1 MAGAVRMTTLSRSL
15 SSQSPRELPQKR
27 LAQRGMIAAL
37 IFFAS
42 VILSVLLGVESFPE
56 AWNLDLRGPIDEFE
70 RWVIANR
77 ATHHL
82 FVYGFSP
89 LSNLIDTVLRLFE
102 HFLLVLPWS
111 VVILAVA
118 LIAYRARGVLLALS
132 SAGAL
137 MLVAALGLWEQSLQ
151 TLALMG
157 ASVALA
163 LLVGLPLGVL
173 AARSPRADALLRPVL
188 DAMQTMPAFVY
199 LIPVLLFFGV
209 ARVPS
214 VVATVIYA
222 LPPAIR
228 FTANGI
234 RQVPASAVEAADVF
248 GSTSYQKLWKVQLP
262 LALPA
267 VLAGVNQT
275 IMMALSMVVIAALI
289 GAGGLGREVL
299 VALQRLNVG
308 QALEAGL
315 AIVFLAVLLD
325 RISAGFYHERQKAL
339 AGKNITAVPKRRALA
354 RWLRGYAYWAGALL
368 LLFGTMAL
376 ASYVPLFLI
385 WPETWHLSIR
395 EPVDATVQWMRDN
408 LYQIGNLPIGTGP
421 LSDFFV
427 LAALNP
433 LRNVLWSAP
442 WLVVTIGVGLLG
454 YLAAGPRLG
463 IFSALAIT
471 ATGLFGL
478 WSAALDTLSQ
488 VLVAVLLVLAIG
500 LPLGIGAAHN
510 DRVRTWLMPILDLL
524 QTIPVFVYLVPV
536 IMLFNV
542 GRVPGVIASV
552 LYAIPAMIRLTDLG
566 LRQVA
571 PAALEAAD
579 AFGSSPWQRLIKVQ
593 LPLAMPSIM
602 LGVNQ
607 TVMLVLA
614 MVVIAGLV
622 GGGALGFEA
631 VTGLAKSELG
641 RGVEAGLAIVILAMI
656 LDRITQA
663 WSRSW
668 VI

>member
-1 MAGAVRMTTLSRSL
+1 MTTLSRQVPFQPMRTLSQTLVRRGSL
-15 SSQSPRELPQKR
+15 
-27 LAQRGMIAAL
+27 AI
-37 IFFAS
+37 
-42 VILSVLLGVESFPE
+42 VVLLAATALSFFLDIDTFPE
-56 AWNLDLRGPIDEFE
+56 SWNLGLRGPIDELE
-70 RWVIANR
+70 RWVISNR
-77 ATHHL
+77 ATHPL
-82 FVYGFSP
+82 FVYGFVP
-89 LSNLIDTVLRLFE
+89 FSNFIDRFLRLFE
-102 HFLLVLPWS
+102 QFLLAVPWP
-111 VVILAVA
+111 VFFLAVA
-118 LIAYRARGVLLALS
+118 LTAYRARGLGLALFS
-132 SAGAL
+132 VGAL
-137 MLVAALGLWEQSLQ
+137 AWMQAVGLWEQSLQ

-157 ASVALA
+157 ASVALT
-163 LLVGLPLGVL
+163 LLIGLPLGIWS
-173 AARSPRADALLRPVL
+173 ARSPRVDAILRPIL

-214 VVATVIYA
+214 VIATVIYA

-228 FTANGI
+228 FTASGL
-234 RQVPASAVEAADVF
+234 RQVPVTAVEAADSF

-299 VALQRLNVG
+299 VALQRLRVG

-315 AIVFLAVLLD
+315 AIVLLAVLLD
-325 RISAGFYHERQKAL
+325 RISAGFYHERQKML
-339 AGKNITAVPKRRALA
+339 AGQETISTPKRRLLP
-354 RWLRGYAYWAGALL
+354 RWLPNNAYWIGVVLL
-368 LLFGTMAL
+368 LLGLFAFHK
-376 ASYVPLFLI
+376 YVVELST
-385 WPETWHLSIR
+385 WPAAWHFSLR
-395 EPVDATVQWMRDN
+395 EPVDTAVRWMRDN
-408 LYQIGNLPIGTGP
+408 LYQIGELPIGTGP
-421 LSDFFV
+421 MSDFFV
-427 LAALNP
+427 RSALNP
-433 LRNVLWSAP
+433 LRDALLGAP
-442 WLVVTIGVGLLG
+442 WLVVAIGIGLVG
-454 YLAAGPRLG
+454 YMAAGLRLG
-463 IFSALAIT
+463 VVCALAI
-471 ATGLFGL
+471 ALTGFFGL
-478 WSAALDTLSQ
+478 WSAMLDTLSQ
-488 VLVAVLLVLAIG
+488 VLVAVILALLLG
-500 LPLGIGAAHN
+500 LPLGIWAAYY
-510 DRVRTWLMPILDLL
+510 DRVRAWLLPVLDLL

-552 LYAIPAMIRLTDLG
+552 LYAVPPMIRLTDMG
-566 LRQVA
+566 LRHVA
-571 PAALEAAD
+571 PAAVEAAD

-614 MVVIAGLV
+614 MVIIAGLV

-641 RGVEAGLAIVILAMI
+641 RGMEAGSVIVILAMV

-668 VI
+668 AI

>member
-1 MAGAVRMTTLSRSL
+1 MSTSRTTALGRLLSPQPWRTLSQTLARRGLVAAIILFVVVVISVML
-15 SSQSPRELPQKR
+15 AIDTFPSS
-27 LAQRGMIAAL
+27 
-37 IFFAS
+37 
-42 VILSVLLGVESFPE
+42 
-56 AWNLDLRGPIDEFE
+56 WNLGLRGPIDEFE
-70 RWVIANR
+70 RWVIGNR
-77 ATHHL
+77 ATHPL
-82 FVYGFSP
+82 FVYGFTPFSR
-89 LSNLIDTVLRLFE
+89 LIDGLLRLFE
-102 HFLLVLPWS
+102 QFLLSLPWA
-111 VVILAVA
+111 VVVLAVA
-118 LIAYRARGVLLALS
+118 LIAYKARGLLLALL
-132 SAGAL
+132 SAVAL
-137 MLVAALGLWEQSLQ
+137 MLMAMVGLWEQSLQ

-157 ASVALA
+157 ASVVLA

-173 AARSPRADALLRPVL
+173 AARWPRVDAVLRPIL

-209 ARVPS
+209 ARVPA
-214 VVATVIYA
+214 VMATVIYA

-228 FTANGI
+228 FTTSGI
-234 RQVPASAVEAADVF
+234 RQVPESAVEAADIF

-275 IMMALSMVVIAALI
+275 IMMALSMVVIAALV

-315 AIVFLAVLLD
+315 AIVLLAVLLD

-339 AGKNITAVPKRRALA
+339 AGKGTTSAPKRRLLSP
-354 RWLRGYAYWAGALL
+354 RVRNYLYWAMALL
-368 LLFGTMAL
+368 LLFGLFVSART
-376 ASYVPLFLI
+376 VPGLMT
-385 WPETWHLSIR
+385 WPETWQLSIR
-395 EPVDATVQWMRDN
+395 EPVDAVVRWMRDH
-408 LYQIGNLPIGTGP
+408 LYQVGDLPIGTGP

-427 LAALNP
+427 RSALNP
-433 LRNVLWSAP
+433 LRNALTSTP
-442 WLVVTIGVGLLG
+442 WLVVVVSFGLLG

-463 IFSALAIT
+463 LLCAFASAL
-471 ATGLFGL
+471 TGFLGL
-478 WSAALDTLSQ
+478 WNATLDTLSQ
-488 VLVAVLLVLAIG
+488 VMVAVVLALVIG
-500 LPLGIGAAHN
+500 LPLGIWAAN
-510 DRVRTWLMPILDLL
+510 YDRVRAWLMPMLDLL

-552 LYAIPAMIRLTDLG
+552 LYAVPPMIRLTDLG

-571 PAALEAAD
+571 PAAVEAAD
-579 AFGSSPWQRLIKVQ
+579 AFGSSPWQRLLKVQ
-593 LPLAMPSIM
+593 LPLAMPSII

-614 MVVIAGLV
+614 MVIIAGLV

-641 RGVEAGLAIVILAMI
+641 RGMEAGIAIVVLAMM

-668 VI
+668 VV